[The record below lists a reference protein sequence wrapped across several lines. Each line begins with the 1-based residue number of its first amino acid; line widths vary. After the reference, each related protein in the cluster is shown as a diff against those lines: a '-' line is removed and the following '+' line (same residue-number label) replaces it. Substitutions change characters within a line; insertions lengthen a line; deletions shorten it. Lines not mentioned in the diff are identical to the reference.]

1 MPTNVTEV
9 HIFLGMSQYYHRFR
23 GNYANLA
30 KPQQNL
36 IQKDVPFCGLLIAK
50 NHLSGWLIPL
60 QLLHCWH
67 ILTAISNSH
76 GHVMLVM
83 LPLGIFS
90 VNWMIKC
97 MNMLSNMLGMPSANR
112 SWIILW
118 LIVAVVEGFRQFHV
132 YLYSSHTTVITD
144 HLVQEHIYK
153 NPQLQATSDVGIF
166 CYKVV
171 ISLFSIR
178 RVNSTRLPMLSLDL
192 KIYLAQ
198 KMTTLITFSDMLIYL
213 MLTRLLVTS
222 FHMTIQSGNTSYLTN
237 LSQWYHL

>member
-1 MPTNVTEV
+1 MINTLTTAPLLTYPDCNKQFTRSCYASDVA
-9 HIFLGMSQYYHRFR
+9 IGYILSQLDDQMHEHVIEYAGHALRKSEL
-23 GNYANLA
+23 NYTVADSESL
-30 KPQQNL
+30 
-36 IQKDVPFCGLLIAK
+36 
-50 NHLSGWLIPL
+50 
-60 QLLHCWH
+60 
-67 ILTAISNSH
+67 
-76 GHVMLVM
+76 
-83 LPLGIFS
+83 
-90 VNWMIKC
+90 
-97 MNMLSNMLGMPSANR
+97 
-112 SWIILW
+112 
-118 LIVAVVEGFRQFHV
+118 AVVEGFRQFHV

-166 CYKVV
+166 SYKVV